1 MPLAPKY
8 TTVKAV
14 VRFIRVTEQD
24 NRILSQDL
32 P

>member
-14 VRFIRVTEQD
+14 VRFIRVTEQG
-24 NRILSQDL
+24 NSYWQSVLQ
-32 P
+32 